1 MLYGEFDG
9 NSSPLLT
16 DLDCNGTESNL
27 FVCSMEEEE
36 RMCDHSE
43 DAGVR
48 CGGERLYL
56 YCVTRCT
63 AFKEEML
70 YECTYLICSCMRGL
84 YYKNPN

>member
-16 DLDCNGTESNL
+16 DLDCNGNEGNL
-27 FVCSMEEEE
+27 FVCPMEEED

-48 CGGERLYL
+48 CGGEY
-56 YCVTRCT
+56 
-63 AFKEEML
+63 
-70 YECTYLICSCMRGL
+70 S
-84 YYKNPN
+84 